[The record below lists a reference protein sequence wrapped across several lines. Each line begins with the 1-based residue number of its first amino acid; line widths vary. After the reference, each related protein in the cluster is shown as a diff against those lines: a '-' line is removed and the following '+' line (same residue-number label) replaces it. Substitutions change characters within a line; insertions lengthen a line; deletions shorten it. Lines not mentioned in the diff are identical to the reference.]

1 MNAFV
6 SMLLLL
12 GVLLEKSG
20 RREEVGKGLG
30 GGGGGLMG
38 TNTKDE
44 SQSKT
49 ESQFKLSLETV
60 GKRTKMGLKR

>member
-20 RREEVGKGLG
+20 RREEVGKGL

>member
-1 MNAFV
+1 M
-6 SMLLLL
+6 
-12 GVLLEKSG
+12 GGEKRLARDS
-20 RREEVGKGLG
+20 

>member
-1 MNAFV
+1 M
-6 SMLLLL
+6 
-12 GVLLEKSG
+12 GGEK
-20 RREEVGKGLG
+20 RLARDLG
-30 GGGGGLMG
+30 GQVG